1 MDDSA
6 LKAALRK
13 LLAHGEAAKDA
24 SLTKFAASKK
34 VVPPVAPE
42 KCPECGAEM
51 VGGKCEACGY
61 EAEAE
66 GAEDGELA
74 SLLESGAQE

>member
-24 SLTKFAASKK
+24 SLSKFAASKK
-34 VVPPVAPE
+34 PPAPTMAE
-42 KCPECGAEM
+42 KCPECGSEM
-51 VGGKCEACGY
+51 VNGKCLKCGY
-61 EAEAE
+61 EAESE
-66 GAEDGELA
+66 GADEGELA

>member
-24 SLTKFAASKK
+24 SLAKFAA
-34 VVPPVAPE
+34 
-42 KCPECGAEM
+42 
-51 VGGKCEACGY
+51 
-61 EAEAE
+61 
-66 GAEDGELA
+66 
-74 SLLESGAQE
+74 